1 MAILIDLTH
10 LVVSWR
16 GAALGV
22 ALAALADCLGLFA
35 PGAKRKRT
43 PEEKR
48 PRQRGFKRNW
58 RLRHNFACG
67 CVRYPSADGT
77 MIDENC
83 GQCVTVRGAVRAKDN
98 HVPPPGYNHEA
109 IMEPSRAL
117 KSQWR
122 RTRRER
128 EQAELTASFEAV
140 SGTRG
145 AAERAG
151 DAPTYQDACG
161 IFAATDSSGLWTVP

>member
-58 RLRHNFACG
+58 RLRHNFVCG

-83 GQCVTVRGAVRAKDN
+83 GQCVTVRGAVRVNQGQTCAPAGVRPRG
-98 HVPPPGYNHEA
+98 HHGTVQSPEESVAAHTT
-109 IMEPSRAL
+109 RA
-117 KSQWR
+117 
-122 RTRRER
+122 RT
-128 EQAELTASFEAV
+128 S
-140 SGTRG
+140 
-145 AAERAG
+145 
-151 DAPTYQDACG
+151 
-161 IFAATDSSGLWTVP
+161 